1 MKCYDFDVFAPNPW
15 TVWIFAKEK
24 GIEFERHVID
34 LLARENRREPF
45 LSRINPMGE
54 LPAIE
59 TDDGHVIC
67 EVTAIC
73 EYLEELKPDPPLIGR
88 TPLERAETRMWVRRV
103 ELNIT
108 EYMYNGFRF
117 AEGIEIFR
125 NRMLCL
131 PEAAAG
137 LKAKGKAGR
146 EWLNGLMAGRDFI
159 AGKRFSLADI
169 VLFACVDFAKGV
181 GQPLEPE
188 FANLTAWYDRV
199 AARPSAQ
206 ASLHPAAPQLKMA
219 G

>member
-1 MKCYDFDVFAPNPW
+1 MKLLNSFGPNPRM
-15 TVWIFAKEK
+15 VRMFMAEK
-24 GIEFERHVID
+24 GMNVPSEDLD
-34 LLARENRREPF
+34 LLAGANRQAAY
-45 LSRINPMGE
+45 LSKNPGGQTPALE
-54 LPAIE
+54 L
-59 TDDGHVIC
+59 DDGTVIA
-67 EVTAIC
+67 ETVTIC
-73 EYLEELKPDPPLIGR
+73 EYLEEKQPMPALVG
-88 TPLERAETRMWVRRV
+88 TTAVERAVARMWIRRI

-137 LKAKGKAGR
+137 LKAKARAGR
-146 EWLNGLMAGRDFI
+146 EWLNGLLVNRDFI
-159 AGKRFSLADI
+159 AGNKITIADI
-169 VLFACVDFAKGV
+169 VLYCCMDFAKDV

-188 FANLTAWYDRV
+188 LANLAAWYARM

-206 ASLHPAAPQLKMA
+206 SSLHAAAPELKMA